1 MIRTIKPIA
10 LLFAL
15 LFLSSTAFADFS
27 GKVVGVIDGDTLD
40 ILRDG
45 TNSVRV
51 RLSGIDCPEK
61 KQAFGQRAKQFTSEL
76 SFGKMVTVKEK
87 DQDRYGRTLGEI
99 ILEDGRSL
107 NHELVRAGWAWWYK
121 QYAPKDAAIAALEE
135 QARAAKV
142 GLWIDAAPD
151 SPWDYRKNQKQGRH
165 KTRLPT

>member
-1 MIRTIKPIA
+1 
-10 LLFAL
+10 
-15 LFLSSTAFADFS
+15 
-27 GKVVGVIDGDTLD
+27 
-40 ILRDG
+40 
-45 TNSVRV
+45 
-51 RLSGIDCPEK
+51 
-61 KQAFGQRAKQFTSEL
+61 
-76 SFGKMVTVKEK
+76 MVTVKEK